1 MPAFS
6 VPNLSVQP
14 DRMVPTGFTPT
25 IRRSGAV
32 PFIDCAILLGLLGE
46 VAEVEYEVWA
56 GDGGRAIGYLLIPAT
71 ETKRAEMRLAAP
83 GSMQECIATF
93 EADSFEDATA
103 LYEAMYEDLATTWEA
118 KHSHP
123 E

>member
-1 MPAFS
+1 MPFFS

-46 VAEVEYEVWA
+46 VAEVEYEVWT
-56 GDGGRAIGYLLIPAT
+56 GDGDRAIGYLLVPAS
-71 ETKRAEMRLAAP
+71 ETKRAEMRGRGPRLNA
-83 GSMQECIATF
+83 GVHRDIRGGLV
-93 EADSFEDATA
+93 EDATA